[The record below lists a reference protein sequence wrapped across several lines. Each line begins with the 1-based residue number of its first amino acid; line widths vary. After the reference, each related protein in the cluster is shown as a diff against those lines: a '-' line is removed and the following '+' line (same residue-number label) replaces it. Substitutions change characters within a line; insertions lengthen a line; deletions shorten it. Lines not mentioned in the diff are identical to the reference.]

1 MQTKAPQI
9 KETEKEDLFLLLQDT
24 VVEGQRQKTPLRGNN
39 GVFQIKAQLDMWKT
53 IVKLVVVSDVK
64 S

>member
-9 KETEKEDLFLLLQDT
+9 KETEKEYLILLLHDT
-24 VVEGQRQKTPLRGNN
+24 VVEGQRQKTSLRGTKR
-39 GVFQIKAQLDMWKT
+39 VFQIKTQLEMWKT
-53 IVKLVVVSDVK
+53 IVKLVSSVK